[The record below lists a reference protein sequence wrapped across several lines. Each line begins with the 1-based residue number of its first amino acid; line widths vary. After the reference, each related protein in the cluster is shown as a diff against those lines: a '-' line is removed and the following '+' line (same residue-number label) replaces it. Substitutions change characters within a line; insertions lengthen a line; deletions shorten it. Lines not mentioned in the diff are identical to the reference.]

1 MPGTPGPGATVRGP
15 AAPASDGVPRGLT
28 TRHTAAPKGAGTR
41 VAAGA
46 VLVVAAMGVAA
57 CGETAPVGA
66 HRAASS
72 AAVQGTPSSTPRVT
86 AGSPA
91 ASMAAAPGPGTAP
104 SRRTAPPS
112 ASSAAGG
119 AAATADPPLPSG
131 LPSSAPLR
139 VRLGAQCVVPGT
151 EQRLV
156 VETLPDAFVAFDNL
170 YADGRTGA
178 TYGGAEAAGRADGT
192 GRFTA
197 VWRVAPGTPAG
208 RVRLD
213 VGVSARTGSAIT
225 MRYYRLAAR
234 C

>member
-1 MPGTPGPGATVRGP
+1 MPGAPGNGTTVRGP
-15 AAPASDGVPRGLT
+15 AVPGPNGVPRGGIA
-28 TRHTAAPKGAGTR
+28 RHAAAPLLCAATLALAACGATNTTARPGP
-41 VAAGA
+41 AAGA
-46 VLVVAAMGVAA
+46 AAVTTTSATPA
-57 CGETAPVGA
+57 RPA
-66 HRAASS
+66 RAAS
-72 AAVQGTPSSTPRVT
+72 VP
-86 AGSPA
+86 
-91 ASMAAAPGPGTAP
+91 AP
-104 SRRTAPPS
+104 SPS
-112 ASSAAGG
+112 
-119 AAATADPPLPSG
+119 AAATAAAAVTQAPGVRARPARTSAPADPPLPSG

-139 VRLGAQCVVPGT
+139 VTLGSACVTPGG

-156 VETLPDAFVAFDNL
+156 VETLPEAYVAFDNL

-178 TYGGAEAAGRADGT
+178 AYGGAEPAGRADGT

-225 MRYYRLAAR
+225 MTYYRLAAR